1 MGALEDRIA
10 GVFADS
16 LEVQRQALEASVTP
30 IAEMAHA
37 VAHALEADRTIFLCG
52 NGGSAAQAQHLA
64 AELVVRLR
72 PSVNR
77 QALPAVVLGGDAST
91 LTAAANDYGF
101 DRVFARSIEAL
112 GRPEDVLIG
121 LSTSGRSE
129 NVTLALSAARAK
141 RLTTIGLLGGDGGAS
156 RAYCDLCLV
165 VDATDPGRVQEV
177 HTVVG
182 HALVDAVEELLRV
195 AGALHLEGGA

>member
-1 MGALEDRIA
+1 MGSLEDRIA
-10 GVFADS
+10 GLIADS
-16 LEVQRQALEASVTP
+16 LDIQRRALEASVAP

-37 VAHALEADRTIFLCG
+37 VARSLEGGGTIFLCG

-64 AELVVRLR
+64 AELIVRLR

-77 QALPAVVLGGDAST
+77 QALPAVMLGGDAST

-112 GRPEDVLIG
+112 GRPGDVLLG
-121 LSTSGRSE
+121 LSTSGRSQ
-129 NVTLALSAARAK
+129 NVTLALAAARAK
-141 RLTTIGLLGGDGGAS
+141 RVTTIGLLGGDGGAT

-182 HALVDAVEELLRV
+182 HALVDAVEELLRDS
-195 AGALHLEGGA
+195 GALHLEGGA